1 MHPLLQLLTTQ
12 PHLLADHAQAYGELA
27 GVELARVS
35 TAWKRRAVLGA
46 VGLVC
51 LAVTA
56 VLAGV
61 ALMFWATIPVAQ
73 MPAPWLLVVTPL
85 ATAVVAVGCLLALRT
100 GDEPG
105 AFEEIRQQVQADI
118 AMLREASAP

>member
-27 GVELARVS
+27 GAELARVS
-35 TAWKRRAVLGA
+35 TVWKRRAVLGA
-46 VGLVC
+46 VGVVC
-51 LAVTA
+51 LGVTA

-73 MPAPWLLVVTPL
+73 MPAPWMLVVTPL